1 VSRVAIVTCT
11 GADDPDNELLFAA
24 LSDLEV
30 SADLVIWDDDAVRWD
45 DYDLVVL
52 RSTWDYPSRR
62 SDFLE
67 WARSIS
73 HLENPINIV
82 EYSSDKHYLADLEA
96 HGLRIIPSR
105 FYAVGDIPDFDFGD
119 LVDFVVKPC
128 VGAGSLHVERYH
140 ASEVASATRH
150 VETLHAAGRDV
161 LVQPYI
167 HSVDTLGERA
177 LIFIDGAYSHAMR
190 KGAMLNVAQDDRD
203 FLFRREQM
211 TPVLGEAD
219 AIAFATEVLTTMGLD
234 DLLYARVDLVATI
247 RGWLVMELEL
257 VEPSLYLRDDDSA
270 ASALAAGIAKR
281 LNPS

>member
-1 VSRVAIVTCT
+1 VSRAAVVTCA

-30 SADLVIWDDDAVRWD
+30 SADLVIWDDDAVRWN

-62 SDFLE
+62 RDFLA
-67 WARSIS
+67 WARSIA
-73 HLENPINIV
+73 HLQNPVAIV
-82 EYSSDKHYLADLEA
+82 EYSSDKHYLVDLEF

-105 FYAVGDIPDFDFGD
+105 FCAVGETPDFDFGD

-128 VGAGSLHVERYH
+128 VGAGSLHVERYR
-140 ASEVASATRH
+140 ASDVAAAKRH
-150 VETLHAAGRDV
+150 VEELHAAGRDV
-161 LVQPYI
+161 LIQPYI

-211 TPVLGEAD
+211 SPVLGEAD

-257 VEPSLYLRDDDSA
+257 VEPSLYLRSDDSA